1 MTARGALQFVRRR
14 AVFVA
19 AALPLGALLV
29 ALALGL
35 ARGRSADPAPGPGA
49 APPFTL
55 STLGGERFA
64 LGEHAGGPV
73 LVYFWASWCT
83 PCAAE
88 APVIQRLWGEYRGRG
103 YMFVGVNIW
112 DAERDARA
120 FAERY
125 GLTFPLVRD
134 ADGAVYLEYGVQQ
147 LPMTFFVRPG
157 LRVEQRTLGLL
168 EEAALRTML
177 DQLAAGS

>member
-1 MTARGALQFVRRR
+1 MGRR

-19 AALPLGALLV
+19 AAVPLGALLV
-29 ALALGL
+29 ALGLGL
-35 ARGRSADPAPGPGA
+35 ARGRAADPAPGPGE
-49 APPFTL
+49 APAFTL
-55 STLGGERFA
+55 SLLRATTPGERFA
-64 LGEHAGGPV
+64 LGEHADGPL

-88 APVIQRLWGEYRGRG
+88 APVIQQLWGEYRGRG
-103 YMFVGVNIW
+103 YTFVGVNIW
-112 DAERDARA
+112 DADKDARA

-134 ADGAVYLEYGVQQ
+134 ADGAVYLGYGVQQ
-147 LPMTFFVRPG
+147 LPMAFFVRPG
-157 LRVEQRTLGLL
+157 LRVEERYVGQL
-168 EEAALRTML
+168 EEAGLRRML